1 MIPEW
6 LNLSQR
12 SGNSGTTQITVTV
25 GTNWN
30 EFERFNFFTVKNNAN
45 LEEIVILN
53 QSGHTEPQQDFIT
66 VTPNTLTFA
75 QSGGTGN
82 LTVSSSTEWYAVY
95 PNWISGVTSG
105 SSGITIIT
113 VTVDENLENSL
124 KTDEIQ
130 FSGSSIVN
138 VEINQNTFE
147 DEDEYLTVFPQL
159 IYYTNTTG
167 STDFFYVDSNT
178 NWTITYPNGV
188 TGTTSGSGSSI
199 ISVTTTAGYYIDN
212 YITIRTQNI
221 TKYVHIVQFDTSQY
235 ESQYLTMAFETSG
248 TIHCSTPGSYR
259 KNGGNW
265 TSVYGTDASHFTMAV
280 SAGDII
286 EWKRTVGSTYGMFG
300 DTTGKFIVY
309 GNIMSIIY
317 GDNFQNFD
325 DSKGLYL
332 ARTFENC
339 TGLTSAINLVLP
351 ATTLN
356 VGWCYSYMFKDCNS
370 LVYPPRILP
379 AKTLPNRSSNT
390 QGCYEGMFQ
399 GCHSLLKTPILPA
412 EHINRASSCY
422 SYMFLN
428 CTSLQKTAVLDYPN
442 SLSNGCYSYMYKG
455 CTGLT
460 YAFDLPATT
469 LTNYCYFQM
478 FYDCTSLER
487 APELPAT
494 TLAQSCYNN
503 MFFRCNSLNYIKCLA
518 TDISAP
524 DCLNVWIY
532 NVSPTGTFVKKN
544 SASWSRGYNSI
555 PNNWIIKN
563 SLN

>member
-30 EFERFNFFTVKNNAN
+30 EFERFYLFTVKNNAN

-53 QSGHTEPQQDFIT
+53 QSSHTEPQQDFIT

-95 PNWISGVTSG
+95 PNWISGATSG

-147 DEDEYLTVFPQL
+147 TEYEYLNVNPQL

-167 STDFFYVDSNT
+167 NTDFFYVDSNT

-199 ISVTTTAGYYIDN
+199 IYITTTAGYYIDN

-235 ESQYLTMAFETSG
+235 ESQYLTMAFATSG
-248 TIHCSTPGSYR
+248 TVHCSTPGSYR

-265 TSVYGTDASHFTMAV
+265 TSVNGTNASHFTMAV
-280 SAGDII
+280 STGDII
-286 EWKRTVGSTYGMFG
+286 EWKRTDGSTYGMFG
-300 DTTGKFIVY
+300 DTTGEFIVY

-325 DSKGLYL
+325 GSKGLYL
-332 ARTFENC
+332 ARTFQDC
-339 TGLTSAINLVLP
+339 TGLTSALNLVLP

-356 VGWCYSYMFKDCNS
+356 VGWCYTYMFMGCIS

-379 AKTLPNRSSNT
+379 ALTLPYRNQST
-390 QGCYEGMFQ
+390 QGCYEGMFA
-399 GCHSLLKTPILPA
+399 GCTSLIRTPILPA
-412 EHINRASSCY
+412 EQLQNASGCY
-422 SYMFLN
+422 KEMFRN
-428 CTSLQKTAVLDYPN
+428 CTSLEKTPVLQPN
-442 SLSNGCYSYMYKG
+442 NLSTRCFDSMFRGCTSLSYAFDLQNRNLYNGCYIDMFHS

-460 YAFDLPATT
+460 K
-469 LTNYCYFQM
+469 
-478 FYDCTSLER
+478 

-494 TLAQSCYNN
+494 ALAQDCYRG
-503 MFFRCNSLNYIKCLA
+503 MFWNCSSLNYIKCLA
-518 TDISAP
+518 TDLSAT
-524 DCLNVWIY
+524 DCLTGWVY
-532 NVSPTGTFVKKN
+532 GVTSTGTFVKA
-544 SASWSRGYNSI
+544 SGTSWSRGYNSI